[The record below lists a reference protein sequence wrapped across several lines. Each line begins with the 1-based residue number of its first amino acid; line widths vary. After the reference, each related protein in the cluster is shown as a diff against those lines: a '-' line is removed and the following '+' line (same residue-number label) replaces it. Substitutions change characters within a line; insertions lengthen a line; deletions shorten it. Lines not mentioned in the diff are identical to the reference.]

1 MDIKVAANQVCK
13 YGRSCSREAANT
25 VAMTVWNREA
35 QSRKGGKGI
44 AAAVFGT
51 INAILRRCGHAEF
64 KRHEW
69 DAFYEWSGLP
79 KVTVAK
85 ASTAKADDFLAS
97 IGM

>member
-1 MDIKVAANQVCK
+1 MDIKVAANEVCM

-25 VAMTVWNREA
+25 VAVTVWNREA

-51 INAILRRCGHAEF
+51 INAILEKSGNRPFA
-64 KRHEW
+64 RHEW
-69 DAFYEWSGLP
+69 DAFYDWSGLP

-85 ASTAKADDFLAS
+85 ASTEKADAFLAS